1 MRMNWNDTTI
11 KSFVSASEYT
21 GFHEELANQ
30 IRPYIKNSK
39 TLCDIGCGL
48 GLIDMH
54 LSKDLDYITC
64 VDINENA
71 INYLEKSIKE
81 KNIKNIKC
89 IVKDF
94 KEINSKFDI
103 ILISFFAYEDLK
115 YFSKSCDKLIVV
127 VNDKTTTHI
136 PVSKKKME
144 VINQHSSKNLKKLLD
159 EKKINYEM
167 IPLSMEFGQTF
178 TDDEDIARYAKSYDE
193 DKEYESIYNHIKNK
207 VVKGDKVRYYL
218 PYEKNISIFIIDF
231 NKLSL

>member
-81 KNIKNIKC
+81 KNIKK
-89 IVKDF
+89 
-94 KEINSKFDI
+94 
-103 ILISFFAYEDLK
+103 
-115 YFSKSCDKLIVV
+115 
-127 VNDKTTTHI
+127 
-136 PVSKKKME
+136 
-144 VINQHSSKNLKKLLD
+144 
-159 EKKINYEM
+159 
-167 IPLSMEFGQTF
+167 
-178 TDDEDIARYAKSYDE
+178 
-193 DKEYESIYNHIKNK
+193 
-207 VVKGDKVRYYL
+207 
-218 PYEKNISIFIIDF
+218 
-231 NKLSL
+231 

>member
-1 MRMNWNDTTI
+1 
-11 KSFVSASEYT
+11 
-21 GFHEELANQ
+21 
-30 IRPYIKNSK
+30 
-39 TLCDIGCGL
+39 
-48 GLIDMH
+48 
-54 LSKDLDYITC
+54 
-64 VDINENA
+64 
-71 INYLEKSIKE
+71 
-81 KNIKNIKC
+81 
-89 IVKDF
+89 
-94 KEINSKFDI
+94 
-103 ILISFFAYEDLK
+103 
-115 YFSKSCDKLIVV
+115 
-127 VNDKTTTHI
+127 
-136 PVSKKKME
+136 ME